1 MSITRHRQILE
12 FLMKGQEQSVSFLAE
27 QLHTSEITIRRDLTI
42 LAEQGKL
49 VRTHG
54 GAIRNEL
61 PFVPFVQKAATQTQ
75 AKKRIG
81 QRAASVVQEHDILF
95 LDCGSTVLAM
105 APYLKSFQNLK
116 IITNSLPLI
125 WELREAPH
133 LSINLIGGELDL
145 HRQAV
150 HGSVALEHVAR
161 YHATKAFIGVDGI
174 SLKNGL
180 TARSETEA
188 SFTNALLAH
197 AKESFLL
204 VDSGKFEK
212 DSYLKF
218 APLTAIHHIIT
229 NAGLDQQLIQ
239 QYQEAGCHWIE
250 A

>member
-12 FLMKGQEQSVSFLAE
+12 FLTEGQEQSVSFLAE

-81 QRAASVVQEHDILF
+81 QRAASVVQENDILF

-116 IITNSLPLI
+116 IITNSLSLI

-161 YHATKAFIGVDGI
+161 YHATKAFVGVDGI

-180 TARSETEA
+180 TAQSETEA
-188 SFTNALLAH
+188 TFTNALLAR

-218 APLTAIHHIIT
+218 APLTTIHHIIT

-239 QYQEAGCHWIE
+239 QYQEAGCQWIE